1 MFIKNYADTDF
12 VIKYKGGV
20 KTLSAQDV
28 TYIDDNWVTF
38 PVLYAMF
45 GDYIGLVE
53 GETPIEEFLFDNQ
66 VIVEPERVYEVIK
79 VGPGAPRIFIK
90 GGKATIYFADGVKP
104 ADIDEMITSDNFT
117 DLTGLIMPTAIT
129 NYLAIKADKGTKV
142 IFTNFKLV

>member
-20 KTLSAQDV
+20 KTLFAQDV

-90 GGKATIYFADGVKP
+90 GGKATIYFAYGVKP

-129 NYLAIKADKGTKV
+129 NYLAIKAEKGTKV

>member
-12 VIKYKGGV
+12 VIKYKGGI
-20 KTLSAQDV
+20 KTLFAQDV

-104 ADIDEMITSDNFT
+104 ADIDEMVTSDNFT

>member
-20 KTLSAQDV
+20 KTLFAQDV

-129 NYLAIKADKGTKV
+129 NYLAIKANKGTKV

>member
-20 KTLSAQDV
+20 KTLYAQDV

-104 ADIDEMITSDNFT
+104 ADINEMITSDNFT

>member
-20 KTLSAQDV
+20 KTLFAQDV

-90 GGKATIYFADGVKP
+90 GGKATIYFADGLKP
-104 ADIDEMITSDNFT
+104 ANIDEMVTSDNFT

>member
-20 KTLSAQDV
+20 KTLFAQDV

-117 DLTGLIMPTAIT
+117 NLTGLIMPTAIT

>member
-20 KTLSAQDV
+20 KTLFAQDV

-53 GETPIEEFLFDNQ
+53 GEIPIEEFLFDNQ
-66 VIVEPERVYEVIK
+66 VIIEPERIYEVIK

>member
-20 KTLSAQDV
+20 KTLFAQDV

-90 GGKATIYFADGVKP
+90 GGKATLYFADGIKP
-104 ADIDEMITSDNFT
+104 VNIDEMITSDNFT
-117 DLTGLIMPTAIT
+117 DLTGLVMPTAIT
-129 NYLAIKADKGTKV
+129 NFIAIKADKGTKV

>member
-20 KTLSAQDV
+20 KTLIAQDV

-79 VGPGAPRIFIK
+79 VGPGAPRIFVK

-129 NYLAIKADKGTKV
+129 NYMAIKADKGTKV

>member
-1 MFIKNYADTDF
+1 MFIKNYANTDF

-20 KTLSAQDV
+20 KTLFAQDV

-66 VIVEPERVYEVIK
+66 VIVDPERVYEVIK

-90 GGKATIYFADGVKP
+90 GGKATIYFADGIKP

>member
-20 KTLSAQDV
+20 KTLFAQDV

-66 VIVEPERVYEVIK
+66 VIVEPEKIYEVIK

-90 GGKATIYFADGVKP
+90 GGKATLYFADGIKP
-104 ADIDEMITSDNFT
+104 ANIDEMITSDNFT
-117 DLTGLIMPTAIT
+117 DLTGLVMPTAIT
-129 NYLAIKADKGTKV
+129 NFMAIKADKGTKV

>member
-20 KTLSAQDV
+20 KTLFAQDV

-38 PVLYAMF
+38 TVLYAMF

>member
-20 KTLSAQDV
+20 KTLFAQDV

-129 NYLAIKADKGTKV
+129 NYLAIRADKGTKV

>member
-12 VIKYKGGV
+12 VIKYKGGI
-20 KTLSAQDV
+20 KTLFAKDV

-45 GDYIGLVE
+45 GDYIGLVQ

-66 VIVEPERVYEVIK
+66 IIVEPERVYEVIK

-90 GGKATIYFADGVKP
+90 GGNATIYFADGMKP
-104 ADIDEMITSDNFT
+104 ANLEEMITSETFT
-117 DLTGLIMPTAIT
+117 DITGLILPTAIT
-129 NYLAIKADKGTKV
+129 NYMAIKADKGTKV

>member
-20 KTLSAQDV
+20 KTLFAQDV

-66 VIVEPERVYEVIK
+66 VIVKPERVYEVIK

-129 NYLAIKADKGTKV
+129 NYMAIKADKGTKV

>member
-1 MFIKNYADTDF
+1 MFIKNYADTNF

-20 KTLSAQDV
+20 KTLFAQDV

>member
-20 KTLSAQDV
+20 KTLFAQDV

-104 ADIDEMITSDNFT
+104 ADIDEMSTSDNFT

>member
-20 KTLSAQDV
+20 KTLFAQDV

-66 VIVEPERVYEVIK
+66 VIVDPERVYEVIK

>member
-12 VIKYKGGV
+12 VIKYRGGV
-20 KTLSAQDV
+20 KTLYAQDV
-28 TYIDDNWVTF
+28 TYIDDNWVSF

-45 GDYIGLVE
+45 GDYIGLLE

-66 VIVEPERVYEVIK
+66 MIVEPERIYEVIK

-90 GGKATIYFADGVKP
+90 GGKATLYFADGIKP
-104 ADIDEMITSDNFT
+104 ANIDEMITSDNFT
-117 DLTGLIMPTAIT
+117 DLTGLIVPTAIT
-129 NYLAIKADKGTKV
+129 NFVAIKADKGTKV

>member
-20 KTLSAQDV
+20 KTLFAQDV

-79 VGPGAPRIFIK
+79 VGPGAPRIFVK

-129 NYLAIKADKGTKV
+129 NYLAIKADKGSKV

>member
-12 VIKYKGGV
+12 VIKYKGGI
-20 KTLSAQDV
+20 KTLFAQDV

>member
-20 KTLSAQDV
+20 KTLYAQDV

>member
-20 KTLSAQDV
+20 KTLFAQDV

-104 ADIDEMITSDNFT
+104 ADIDEMITSDNFA

>member
-79 VGPGAPRIFIK
+79 IGPGAPRIFIK

>member
-1 MFIKNYADTDF
+1 MFIKNYADTNF

-20 KTLSAQDV
+20 KTLFAQDV

-104 ADIDEMITSDNFT
+104 SDIDEMITSDNFT

>member
-38 PVLYAMF
+38 PVLYAIF

-90 GGKATIYFADGVKP
+90 GGKATLYFADGIKP
-104 ADIDEMITSDNFT
+104 VNIDEMITSDNFT

>member
-20 KTLSAQDV
+20 KTLIAQDV

-38 PVLYAMF
+38 PVLYAIF

>member
-20 KTLSAQDV
+20 KTLFAQDV

-104 ADIDEMITSDNFT
+104 TGIDEMITSDNFT

>member
-20 KTLSAQDV
+20 KTLFAQDV

-66 VIVEPERVYEVIK
+66 VIAEPERVYEVIK

-129 NYLAIKADKGTKV
+129 NYMAIKADKGTKV

>member
-1 MFIKNYADTDF
+1 MFIKNYANTDF

-20 KTLSAQDV
+20 KTLFAQDV

-53 GETPIEEFLFDNQ
+53 GETPIEDFLFDNQ

>member
-20 KTLSAQDV
+20 KTLYAQDV

-66 VIVEPERVYEVIK
+66 VIVEPERIYEVIK
-79 VGPGAPRIFIK
+79 IGPGAPRIFIK
-90 GGKATIYFADGVKP
+90 GGKATLYFADGIKP
-104 ADIDEMITSDNFT
+104 TNIDEMITSDNFT
-117 DLTGLIMPTAIT
+117 DLTGLVMPTAIT

>member
-20 KTLSAQDV
+20 KTLFAQDV

-38 PVLYAMF
+38 QVLYAMF

>member
-1 MFIKNYADTDF
+1 MFIKNYADTNF

-20 KTLSAQDV
+20 KTLFAQDV

-38 PVLYAMF
+38 PVIYAMF

-104 ADIDEMITSDNFT
+104 TDIDEMITSDNFT

>member
-20 KTLSAQDV
+20 KTLYAQDV

-66 VIVEPERVYEVIK
+66 VIVEPERIYEVIK

>member
-20 KTLSAQDV
+20 KTLFAQDV

-90 GGKATIYFADGVKP
+90 GGKATIYFADGIKP

-117 DLTGLIMPTAIT
+117 ELTGLIMPTAIT

>member
-20 KTLSAQDV
+20 KTLFAQDV

-53 GETPIEEFLFDNQ
+53 GETPIEEFLF
-66 VIVEPERVYEVIK
+66 VE
-79 VGPGAPRIFIK
+79 VGA
-90 GGKATIYFADGVKP
+90 ATV
-104 ADIDEMITSDNFT
+104 S
-117 DLTGLIMPTAIT
+117 
-129 NYLAIKADKGTKV
+129 
-142 IFTNFKLV
+142 

>member
-1 MFIKNYADTDF
+1 MFIKNYADTNF

-20 KTLSAQDV
+20 KTLFAQDV

-79 VGPGAPRIFIK
+79 VGPGAPRIFIR

>member
-1 MFIKNYADTDF
+1 MFIKNYANTDF